1 MRGIRAAGCGAA
13 GHRRPMARGHIEK
26 RRPAGLPALLP
37 ALLLGIFWVCCFAP
51 VWAQQKGPSNG
62 PVQTGAPTLA
72 GDWSGSLKFG
82 AASLKIVFHVTAAGT
97 EYSATM
103 DSPDQGAR
111 GIPVSAVRLDGR
123 SVTFEVSA
131 IGGQYSGTLSESG
144 ESIEGTWKQSG
155 LSLSLDLARQ
165 PAQTSQVPAA
175 TPREPA
181 QEARGGDEPSPP
193 FPYTAED
200 VDFVDARAGVRLAG
214 TLTVPE
220 GKGPFPGVVLVSGSG
235 PQNRDEE
242 ILGHRPFLVLADYL
256 TRRGIA
262 VLRYDD
268 RGVGDSEGSF
278 QSATTFDFADDARAA
293 LDFLAGRP
301 EIDARRVGVIG
312 HSEGA
317 IVASILAARGAED
330 GQAADENSKAGARAA
345 FIVLL
350 GGPGVRG
357 DELLLMQ
364 SAALGRAMGVS
375 EEQISEANRLNRE
388 LYSIAMSDGDIPALR
403 EKVVGV
409 MEDPIDSTS
418 DLTEQEKDAYKAQIQ
433 ALADQLLSPWMRTFL
448 ALDPSDYL
456 RKVGVPVLVLDGSK
470 DLQVPARENL
480 AAVAAALESAGNGA
494 ATLIELEGLNHL
506 FQHATTGLPS
516 EYGEIRETFAPEALQ
531 HIGDWILN
539 LYSR

>member
-1 MRGIRAAGCGAA
+1 
-13 GHRRPMARGHIEK
+13 
-26 RRPAGLPALLP
+26 
-37 ALLLGIFWVCCFAP
+37 
-51 VWAQQKGPSNG
+51 
-62 PVQTGAPTLA
+62 
-72 GDWSGSLKFG
+72 
-82 AASLKIVFHVTAAGT
+82 
-97 EYSATM
+97 
-103 DSPDQGAR
+103 
-111 GIPVSAVRLDGR
+111 
-123 SVTFEVSA
+123 
-131 IGGQYSGTLSESG
+131 
-144 ESIEGTWKQSG
+144 
-155 LSLSLDLARQ
+155 
-165 PAQTSQVPAA
+165 
-175 TPREPA
+175 
-181 QEARGGDEPSPP
+181 
-193 FPYTAED
+193 
-200 VDFVDARAGVRLAG
+200 
-214 TLTVPE
+214 
-220 GKGPFPGVVLVSGSG
+220 VLVSGSG

-268 RGVGDSEGSF
+268 RGVGDSKGSF
-278 QSATTFDFADDARAA
+278 QSATTFDFVDDARAA
-293 LDFLAGRP
+293 LDFLAEQP
-301 EIDARRVGVIG
+301 EVDARRVGVIG

-388 LYSIAMSDGDIPALR
+388 LYSIAMSDGDVPTLR

-456 RKVGVPVLVLDGSK
+456 RKVGVPVLALDGSK

-531 HIGDWILN
+531 RIGDWILN